1 MKTSIK
7 TKLITL
13 ITIFVSFLVII
24 GTYSLHSLHTINDQS
39 KVVSETWLPKYDAA
53 NEMGFNINS
62 YRQMEQTAF
71 RPSNPEQ
78 FKEVEKELSSIENQV
93 NTMIKNYEKTALN
106 EEDRNIINNVK
117 TQWNK
122 YLEFHKKIAELQ
134 GSTPKRNELMELR
147 NQAKNIFSDLDK
159 AGTKFV
165 KYTKENLDQQTK
177 LSSSTYSKAQKILIG
192 AITISIII
200 ATALGLLI
208 LTSILKPI
216 KILKKDLIKLAQS
229 GGDLTQKI
237 VINSKDE
244 MGDLANS
251 VNIFISEIRN
261 IISDIIYSTK
271 NTVENVNNITHHIN
285 ALNGSLDSVNATT
298 QELAASMEETAAST
312 EEVSAT
318 TTEISRSV
326 DSMSITAKDGANSS
340 LEISERATSL
350 QEASVTSKANA
361 DNIYDDSRKKL
372 QNAIEE
378 AKVVEKINLLSQSI
392 LDISSQTNLLA
403 LNAAIEA
410 ARAGE
415 AGRGFSVV
423 AEEIRKLAEQSNT
436 TVTEIQ
442 KITKVVTSSVDNLA
456 SGSIEIL
463 DFIDTQVKNDYE
475 STIHIG
481 EQYNKDAEFVNNLV
495 NGLDVNTRELTLSIE
510 SIMHTMDN
518 IARVT
523 SDGASGTSEISN
535 KVLSISTM
543 AEEVMMEANNAHE
556 NSNKLLDI
564 VSKFKV

>member
-134 GSTPKRNELMELR
+134 GSTAKRNELMELR

>member
-1 MKTSIK
+1 MKMSIK
-7 TKLITL
+7 SKLITL
-13 ITIFVSFLVII
+13 IIIFVSFLVII
-24 GTYSLHSLHTINDQS
+24 GAYSLHSLHTLNSQS
-39 KVVSETWLPKYDAA
+39 KIVSETWIPKYDSA
-53 NEMGFNINS
+53 NAMGFNVNS

-71 RPSNPEQ
+71 RPSNPDQ
-78 FKEVEKELSSIENQV
+78 YKEVEKELSSIENEIKS
-93 NTMIKNYEKTALN
+93 MITAYEKSVLN
-106 EEDRNIINNVK
+106 NEDKNNINSVK
-117 TQWNK
+117 AQWNK
-122 YLEFHKKIAELQ
+122 YLEFHKKMANLQ
-134 GSTPKRNELMELR
+134 AIPEKRNELMELR
-147 NQAKNIFSDLDK
+147 NEGKNIFSDLDK
-159 AGTKFV
+159 AGAKLV
-165 KYTKENLDQQTK
+165 KYTKENLDQETK
-177 LSSSTYSKAQKILIG
+177 LSSSIYSKAQKILIG
-192 AITISIII
+192 AVIFSIII
-200 ATALGLLI
+200 ATSLALLI
-208 LTSILKPI
+208 LISILNPI
-216 KILKKDLIKLAQS
+216 KILKKELMKLSQS

-237 VINSKDE
+237 AINSKDE

-261 IISDIIYSTK
+261 IISDIISSTK
-271 NTVENVNNITHHIN
+271 NTVDNVNNITHHIN
-285 ALNGSLDSVNATT
+285 ALNDSLDSVNATT
-298 QELAASMEETAAST
+298 QELAASMEQTAAST

-318 TTEISRSV
+318 TTEISKSV

-350 QEASVTSKANA
+350 QEASITSKANA
-361 DNIYDDSRKKL
+361 DDIYDDSRKKL
-372 QNAIEE
+372 QKAIEE
-378 AKVVEKINLLSQSI
+378 AKVVDKINLLSQSI

-543 AEEVMMEANNAHE
+543 AEEVMLEANNAHE
-556 NSNKLLDI
+556 NSSKLLSI

>member
-7 TKLITL
+7 TKLIAL
-13 ITIFVSFLVII
+13 ITIFISFLIII
-24 GTYSLHSLHTINDQS
+24 GVYSLHSLHTLDDQS
-39 KVVSETWLPKYDAA
+39 KVISETWLPKYDSA
-53 NEMGFNINS
+53 NAIGFNVNS

-71 RPSNPEQ
+71 RPSSPEQ
-78 FKEVEKELSSIENQV
+78 FKEVEKELSSIENEI
-93 NTMIKNYEKTALN
+93 NSMMKSYEKTAVN
-106 EEDRNIINNVK
+106 EEDRTIINNVK

-122 YLEFHKKIAELQ
+122 YLEFHKKVVELQ
-134 GSTPKRNELMELR
+134 GIPEKKAELMDLR
-147 NQAKNIFSDLDK
+147 NQAKSIFSDLDK
-159 AGTKFV
+159 LGTKFV
-165 KYTKENLDQQTK
+165 KYTKDNLDQETK
-177 LSSSTYSKAQKILIG
+177 LSSSTYSKAQKILIA

-200 ATALGLLI
+200 ATVLGSLI

-216 KILKKDLIKLAQS
+216 SILKKELIKLSQS

-237 VINSKDE
+237 IINSKDE

-261 IISDIIYSTK
+261 IINDIISSTK

-285 ALNGSLDSVNATT
+285 ALNESLDSVNATT

-318 TTEISRSV
+318 TTEISKSV
-326 DSMSITAKDGANSS
+326 DSMSVTAKDGANSS
-340 LEISERATSL
+340 LEISERAITL
-350 QEASVTSKANA
+350 KEASVSSKASA
-361 DNIYDDSRKKL
+361 DNIYDDSKKKL
-372 QNAIEE
+372 QKAIED
-378 AKVVEKINLLSQSI
+378 AKVVDKINLLSQAI

-423 AEEIRKLAEQSNT
+423 AEEIRKLAEESNT

-442 KITKVVTSSVDNLA
+442 KITKVVTSSVENLA
-456 SGSIEIL
+456 SGSIEML
-463 DFIDTQVKNDYE
+463 EFIDIQVKNDYE
-475 STIHIG
+475 SLIHTG

-495 NGLDVNTRELTLSIE
+495 SDLNANTNELTLSIE

-523 SDGASGTSEISN
+523 SDGASGTSDISN

-556 NSNKLLDI
+556 NSSKLLDI